1 MKLIDLNLLIYAV
14 NRDAPHHDEAR
25 RWWETCL
32 TGSEPI
38 ALAWVVILGFLRIT
52 TSERVMPQPLTA
64 EEAIQVIDEWL
75 NLPSVKIASPTE
87 RHWDIF
93 RTIIT
98 SLGTAGNLTTDA
110 HVAALAIEHGATL
123 CSTDIDFARFPMLQW
138 INPLTPG
145 KAS

>member
-25 RWWETCL
+25 RWWEACL
-32 TGSEPI
+32 AGSEPI
-38 ALAWVVILGFLRIT
+38 ALAWAVMLGFLRIT

-64 EEAIQVIDEWL
+64 EQAIQVIDEWL
-75 NLPSVKIASPTE
+75 NQPSVRIVSPKE

-93 RTIIT
+93 RTIIAP
-98 SLGTAGNLTTDA
+98 LGTAGNLTTDA
-110 HVAALAIEHGATL
+110 HIAALAIEHGATL
-123 CSTDIDFARFPMLQW
+123 CSTDIDFARFAMLQW

-145 KAS
+145 KES

>member
-25 RWWETCL
+25 RWWESCL
-32 TGSEPI
+32 AGSEPI

-52 TSERVMPQPLTA
+52 TSERVMPEPLTA

-75 NLPSVKIASPTE
+75 NLPSVEIVSPTD

-93 RTIIT
+93 RTIIAP
-98 SLGTAGNLTTDA
+98 LGTAGNLTTDA
-110 HVAALAIEHGATL
+110 HIAALAIEHGATL

-138 INPLTPG
+138 TNPLAPG